1 MRSIDAV
8 PPAAENLF
16 LSIVYIESVMFKFSN
31 SSFRDSLFS
40 QCIVDVT
47 SLIIP
52 ALAKIYVPV
61 HIDPIYICFR
71 ACFLTQLRIVLV
83 IFFLIFSPLQSI
95 R

>member
-31 SSFRDSLFS
+31 SSFRASLFS

-52 ALAKIYVPV
+52 ALAKPGES
-61 HIDPIYICFR
+61 
-71 ACFLTQLRIVLV
+71 
-83 IFFLIFSPLQSI
+83 LIGLPGSSVQA